1 MSALPEPELDPPV
14 VPDDEPGEP
23 ALEELPDFAAEDPV
37 VFDDAA
43 EPVVPVELLELS
55 VDAVHVVE
63 AVLDVESVSAASSV
77 ASVDLAEASVAFA
90 SMSALVSAA
99 VSRVASVWPA
109 VTVSPTPT
117 GAVSTVADD
126 VGETLAWLD
135 ACTVPVTESTCSTDP
150 LVTGTVR

>member
-43 EPVVPVELLELS
+43 EPVELLELS

-99 VSRVASVWPA
+99 VSRVASV
-109 VTVSPTPT
+109 
-117 GAVSTVADD
+117 
-126 VGETLAWLD
+126 
-135 ACTVPVTESTCSTDP
+135 
-150 LVTGTVR
+150 